1 METKQKPFD
10 EVISELEQEI
20 RSWQITV
27 ENRDAEILQLKG
39 ELEAVGAGG
48 VQPLRATQPAV
59 VSVGEREA
67 LIRYDVIHEFA
78 QKNCIDYNALCTVLR
93 AALATTPE
101 VGPTKDE
108 EERAFED
115 WLERTCPSGDHESV
129 GRQWEASADYR
140 ELFTPAKAE
149 VQAEP
154 VATQVPASICEE
166 LDNVLTDPE
175 SKLSP
180 GAERALRWMRSW
192 VSVPLFTSPQATQQ
206 DAIDAG
212 RWRETLRH
220 IGAESHFGG
229 QHFTVKTLPAPADA
243 AGFSANLI
251 KGAVAQHFTKAIDA
265 AIQAAQQG
273 DK

>member
-1 METKQKPFD
+1 METKQKPFS
-10 EVISELEQEI
+10 EVIEELDREL

-27 ENRDAEILQLKG
+27 ENKDREIAQLKS

-67 LIRYDVIHEFA
+67 SIRYDVIHEFA

-93 AALATTPE
+93 AALATTPATVSQSLT
-101 VGPTKDE
+101 VG
-108 EERAFED
+108 
-115 WLERTCPSGDHESV
+115 
-129 GRQWEASADYR
+129 
-140 ELFTPAKAE
+140 AE

-273 DK
+273 RQADE